1 MPRRRSIGCLV
12 RVAVPLMVVLWASGA
27 LAAWVVNERG
37 ECVRAWTP
45 ASLVRGPAAMLNA
58 PLLPLRSVVGGVLA
72 ARDDRSPGMQAKI
85 LLPPTL
91 AVVGGAMGLV
101 ESVIWFGTGLTDTVT
116 GGYFEIAPDE
126 ATRFAVGPVRPPFG
140 GDGRRPPREWAD
152 RCGRRARAGAP

>member
-1 MPRRRSIGCLV
+1 MRGRGRIGCLV
-12 RVAVPLMVVLWASGA
+12 RVAVSVMVVLWASGA

-45 ASLVRGPAAMLNA
+45 ASLVRGPAAVLNA
-58 PLLPLRSVVGGVLA
+58 PLLPFRSMVGGVLA
-72 ARDDRSPGMQAKI
+72 GEDRSPGIQAKI

-101 ESVIWFGTGLTDTVT
+101 ESVIWFGTGLTDTAT

-140 GDGRRPPREWAD
+140 ADARRPPREWFYP
-152 RCGRRARAGAP
+152 CGRLMGAGAP

>member
-1 MPRRRSIGCLV
+1 
-12 RVAVPLMVVLWASGA
+12 MVVLWASGA

-45 ASLVRGPAAMLNA
+45 ASLVRGPAAVLNA
-58 PLLPLRSVVGGVLA
+58 PLLPFRSMVGGVLA
-72 ARDDRSPGMQAKI
+72 GEDRRPGIQAKI

-101 ESVIWFGTGLTDTVT
+101 ESVIWFGTGLTDTAT

-126 ATRFAVGPVRPPFG
+126 ATRFAVAPVRPPFG
-140 GDGRRPPREWAD
+140 ADARRPPREWFYP
-152 RCGRRARAGAP
+152 CGRLMGAGAP